1 MAQNSTTTV
10 NVNVK
15 VDDKQVNTAVKS
27 TENLRKEIRR
37 LEQELTKVEVGS
49 KEFENLSEQL
59 KDSKDKME
67 LVRAKSRD
75 LFESF
80 SLIPG
85 PIGQIGSATDGALGK
100 LKLFSAFNLKDV
112 KGQFK
117 AIGDDI
123 KLVGGN
129 IGKATGITKLYEATT
144 NGLGKAFKFLGVGTN
159 TASTAAKGFG
169 KALIGTGIGAIVVAL
184 GLLIANFETFK
195 KVILNLIPGLGKV
208 ADFVGGLVNKFTD
221 LIGITSEAE
230 RAEAKRQATYEKA
243 AAGTAIVNQGIQRQ
257 INLLQAQGATQ
268 EEIDKKRKE
277 IITNEMNDL
286 RAATDEKGM
295 LYGEQATKY
304 KDLQNQLDVITAE
317 GTKRQQ
323 DAADAAAKEAA
334 SRAEAARE
342 KRKQEE
348 KEFLQGQADA
358 VVQSLKDSND
368 TSETELRDALKK
380 QLELKNQGKKLSV
393 EVQQQQAA
401 EIERIVKEELEKDKE
416 ARRKANEDKIK
427 EVQET
432 GKIEL
437 DTITNDIEAKKLK
450 YGEDS
455 QAYRDA
461 IQQRFDKQK
470 EILDSEEA
478 LLKAKEG
485 TKDGLT
491 KDEIN
496 RLKSIQNERQALSLE
511 VEKTNNE
518 QIESDRTK
526 AQAQLDIKKQA
537 QDQEFQAQMSAAAM
551 NFQLQQQLLADKLKQ
566 DEEYFLAQEALYAG
580 NKEKLDEI
588 DRQRLA
594 NQQSYAQQEEQIRK
608 AQVSLYIQAADAA
621 INALGAET
629 NAGKA
634 ALVAKQIILAKEL
647 FLEAKKTITFAKGTF
662 FRSKAALAEG
672 GAQTAKSGFP
682 QNIPLL
688 ILYAAQAASI
698 IKTVIDATSAAKESE
713 SSGGGTTTSVSA
725 GTAVP
730 KPRGMASGGLVLGPG
745 GGKSDLI
752 PAMLSNGESVINAQS
767 TSAFRPLLSAINE
780 IGGGKRFAE
789 GGLAVSSMGAD
800 TTLSSL
806 QTMMNTQQVPIRTYV
821 VSSDMTSQQM
831 LDRNIQ
837 SRSTI

>member
-1 MAQNSTTTV
+1 MAQNVSTI

-49 KEFENLSEQL
+49 KEFETLSEQL
-59 KDSKDKME
+59 KDSRDKME

-123 KLVGGN
+123 KLVGAN

-159 TASTAAKGFG
+159 AASTAAKGFG
-169 KALIGTGIGAIVVAL
+169 KALIATGIGAIVVSL

-208 ADFVGGLVNKFTD
+208 ADFIGGLVNKFTD

-230 RAEAKRQATYEKA
+230 RAEAKRQETYAKAKA
-243 AAGTAIVNQGIQRQ
+243 ATDIVNQGIQRQ

-277 IITNEMNDL
+277 IITNEIKDL
-286 RAATDEKGM
+286 TAATDAKGL

-304 KDLQNQLDVITAE
+304 KDLQNQLKVIDAE
-317 GTKRQQ
+317 ADKRKK
-323 DAADAAAKEAA
+323 DADDQAAKEAA
-334 SRAEAARE
+334 SKAETNRQ
-342 KRKQEE
+342 KSLQEE
-348 KEFLQGQADA
+348 KEFLQAQADA
-358 VVQSLKDSND
+358 VVQSLKESND
-368 TSETELRDALKK
+368 TSEAELRAALMK

-401 EIERIVKEELEKDKE
+401 EIDRIVKEELEKDKE
-416 ARRKANEDKIK
+416 ARKKANDDRIK
-427 EVQET
+427 EAQEV

-437 DTITNDIEAKKLK
+437 DTLTNDIEEKKLK

-455 QAYRDA
+455 TAYRDA
-461 IQQRFDKQK
+461 IQKRFDKQK
-470 EILDSEEA
+470 EILDGEEA

-491 KDEIN
+491 QDEIN
-496 RLKSIQNERQALSLE
+496 RLKSIGNEREALSLE
-511 VEKTNNE
+511 VEKTNQE
-518 QIESDRTK
+518 QIQSDRDRFQKT
-526 AQAQLDIKKQA
+526 LDDKKRI
-537 QDQEFQAQMSAAAM
+537 QDEEFQLEMNAAGM
-551 NFQLQQQLLADKLKQ
+551 NLELQSQLLADKLIR
-566 DEEYFLAQEALYAG
+566 DEEYFTAQEALYAG
-580 NKEKLDEI
+580 NQEKLDEI
-588 DRQRLA
+588 DRQRTA
-594 NQQSYAQQEEQIRK
+594 NLQANAQQQDQIRR
-608 AQVSLYIQAADAA
+608 AQVDLQLRAADAV
-621 INALGAET
+621 INAFGAET
-629 NAGKA
+629 AAGKA
-634 ALVAKQIILAKEL
+634 ALVAKQVILAKEL
-647 FLEAKKTITFAKGTF
+647 VLEIKRTISFSKTAVA
-662 FRSKAALAEG
+662 RSKIAVAEG
-672 GAQTAKSGFP
+672 TAQTAKVGFP

-688 ILYAAQAASI
+688 ILYAAQAVSI
-698 IKTVIDATSAAKESE
+698 IKAVIDATKLAKEAGAE
-713 SSGGGTTTSVSA
+713 SSGGDTTVPT

-730 KPRGMASGGLVLGPG
+730 KPRGMASGGMVVGPG

-752 PAMLSNGESVINAQS
+752 PAMLSNGESVINANS
-767 TSAFRPLLSAINE
+767 TTAFRPLLSAINE
-780 IGGGKRFAE
+780 IGGGRRFAD
-789 GGLAVSSMGAD
+789 GGLAISSIGQD
-800 TTLSSL
+800 DTLSQL
-806 QTMMNTQQVPIRTYV
+806 NTMMNMQQQPIRTYV
-821 VSSDMTSQQM
+821 VSSDMTNNQM
-831 LDRNIQ
+831 MDRAIK
-837 SRSTI
+837 SRSTL